1 MEKHNSCVNSLAI
14 IQYIEEKAPD
24 KLDYLLTDL
33 GPEMEGIQDP
43 KAFLSD
49 PNNWISSSL
58 MIELF
63 RRAKIILGDDQAP
76 MHIGFNSVLKRRLG
90 YLQSVILFAFSS
102 PHKAIKVL
110 HKVNDRLNKTKR
122 VEISRSTKTSATL
135 KLHWT
140 SGIPLSKDFCLMN
153 RGVYQAIPVVWG
165 LPPAR
170 LKEPKCFFK
179 GDEYCE
185 YHVSWKKK
193 RVMAEIFKRIFR
205 PWQVINESIK
215 ELEKDKLLLQKKYH
229 EVYVLNQKLEKKIQQ
244 ILTLKDSSVA
254 ILSTLELQEL
264 LDRILNK
271 LLLVAN
277 LDRAGIFMADSSYSK
292 LVLIHAVGI
301 NKDVL
306 EEMKGYQVPIE
317 KENNII
323 ARTARAGKPIIVRD
337 VKEMDLNPENVL
349 LKKLR
354 PKAFI
359 LVPLSVRDKVI
370 GILVGDNH
378 TDNTFVEN
386 IDSEFLT
393 SFANHIAMALENARL
408 YRELQESEKKYRGI
422 VENANEG
429 IWILNSGGIIEFANK
444 RLCSMLGL
452 DNLEGVSVYDLIP
465 KEYKK
470 KLLDMLLL
478 NMEGRVSKEEMVL
491 CGKNGH
497 TVTVLLSS
505 VPIKNNGVFE
515 GCLTMI
521 TDLTEKKQ
529 MEIQLLQAQKLE
541 SIGTMAGGVA
551 HDFNNLLTG
560 ILGYTSLLKQKTLD
574 MPDLYNYVTVIEKSG
589 MRAADLVKKLLA
601 FSRQSQPDT
610 LGISNL
616 NDIIHDTIELLNRT
630 LPKNITV
637 DLNLASED
645 AEIKCDETQIQQV
658 ILNLCLNARDAM
670 EEEGGRLTISTW
682 LTSYDEIVQK
692 QPGTDLIPGEYV
704 ALSVQDTGTGID
716 NETLNRIFDPF
727 FTTKEIGKGSGLGL
741 AMVYGIMKNLAG
753 TILVE
758 SELGAGTTFTL
769 YFPRA
774 FKEVE
779 DVASRSVVSSRTG
792 NETILVVD
800 DEEIVRD
807 LAQELLESHGYKVLT
822 AKNGQEA
829 VHTYSA
835 MGNEIDLVVLDIVMP
850 RMGGME
856 TYEKIINMNKEA
868 KIIFCS
874 GHDSGQTS
882 IERIKEM
889 KIPFIAKPFHTGDF
903 LEKIRHVLD
912 FSRPQLQDTKS
923 LHN

>member
-1 MEKHNSCVNSLAI
+1 MEKHNSCINSLAI

-24 KLDYLLTDL
+24 KLDYLLSDL

-63 RRAKIILGDDQAP
+63 RRAKIILDDEQAP
-76 MHIGFNSVLKRRLG
+76 MHIGFNSVLKKRLG

-110 HKVNDRLNKTKR
+110 HKINERLNKTKK
-122 VEISRSTKTSATL
+122 VEIAKTSKTEAIL
-135 KLHWT
+135 KLYWT
-140 SGIPLSKDFCLMN
+140 EGIPLSKDFCLMN

-170 LKEPKCFFK
+170 LKEAKCFFK
-179 GDEYCE
+179 GDECCE
-185 YHVSWKKK
+185 YHISWEKK
-193 RVMAEIFKRIFR
+193 RLFAKILKRIFR

-215 ELEKDKLLLQKKYH
+215 ELEKDKQLLQKKYH
-229 EVYVLNQKLEKKIQQ
+229 EVYVLNQKLEKRIQQ

-277 LDRAGIFMADSSYSK
+277 LDRAGIFMADSSYTK

-301 NKDVL
+301 NKEVL
-306 EEMKGYQVPIE
+306 EEMKGYQIPIE

-323 ARTARAGKPIIVRD
+323 ARTARAGKPIIVKN
-337 VKEMDLNPENVL
+337 VKKMALNPNNVL
-349 LKKLR
+349 LKRLK

-359 LVPLSVRDKVI
+359 LVPLRVRDKVI

-378 TDNTFVEN
+378 TNNAFVEN

-408 YRELQESEKKYRGI
+408 YRELQESERKYREI

-429 IWILNSGGIIEFANK
+429 IWIVNNSGIIKFANK

-452 DNLEGVSVYDLIP
+452 ESLEGTSVYELIS
-465 KEYKK
+465 KEHKK
-470 KLLDMLLL
+470 KLLDLFLS
-478 NMEGRVSKEEMVL
+478 NMEGRVGKEEVVL
-491 CGKNGH
+491 CGHNGRN
-497 TVTVLLSS
+497 VTVLLSS

-529 MEIQLLQAQKLE
+529 MEVQLLQAQKLE

-560 ILGYTSLLKQKTLD
+560 ILGYTSLLKQKTKD

-589 MRAADLVKKLLA
+589 TRAADLVKSLLA

-610 LGISNL
+610 LRISNL
-616 NDIIHDTIELLNRT
+616 NNIIRDTVELLDRT
-630 LPKNITV
+630 LPKNIAV
-637 DLNLASED
+637 DLNLTENPV
-645 AEIKCDETQIQQV
+645 EIKCDETQIQQV

-670 EEEGGRLTISTW
+670 EEQGGTLSINTW
-682 LTSYDEIVQK
+682 LTSYDEIIEK
-692 QPGTDLIPGEYV
+692 QPGTDLFPGEYV
-704 ALSVQDTGTGID
+704 ALSVSDTGTGID
-716 NETLNRIFDPF
+716 KETLNRIFDPF

-753 TILVE
+753 TIMVE
-758 SELGAGTTFTL
+758 SELGQGTTFTL

-774 FKEVE
+774 YNEVKDE
-779 DVASRSVVSSRTG
+779 SIHSVTSSRIG

-807 LAQELLESHGYKVLT
+807 LSKELLESHGYKVLT

-829 VHTYSA
+829 LHIYNALGKS
-835 MGNEIDLVVLDIVMP
+835 IDLVILDIIMP
-850 RMGGME
+850 QMGGME
-856 TYEKIINMNKEA
+856 AYEKIVAMDENA

-874 GHDSGQTS
+874 GHDSGQTT
-882 IERIKEM
+882 IEKIKTQ
-889 KIPFIAKPFHTGDF
+889 KVPFISKPFDTSDF
-903 LEKIRHVLD
+903 LDQVRLVLD
-912 FSRPQLQDTKS
+912 SHISSQ
-923 LHN
+923 

>member
-1 MEKHNSCVNSLAI
+1 MEKHNSCINSLAI

-24 KLDYLLTDL
+24 KLDYLLSDL
-33 GPEMEGIQDP
+33 GPEMEGIPDP
-43 KAFLSD
+43 KVFLSD

-63 RRAKIILGDDQAP
+63 RRAKVILDDEQAP
-76 MHIGFNSVLKRRLG
+76 MHIGFNSVLKKRLG

-110 HKVNDRLNKTKR
+110 HKVNDRLNKTKK
-122 VEISRSTKTSATL
+122 VEIAESTKTGATL
-135 KLHWT
+135 KLYWT
-140 SGIPLSKDFCLMN
+140 EGIPLSKDFCLMN
-153 RGVYQAIPVVWG
+153 RGVYQAIPVIWG

-170 LKEPKCFFK
+170 LREPKCYFK

-185 YHVSWKKK
+185 YHIRWEKK
-193 RVMAEIFKRIFR
+193 RVLAEIFKRIFR

-215 ELEKDKLLLQKKYH
+215 ELEKDKQLLQKKYH

-264 LDRILNK
+264 LDRILHK

-277 LDRAGIFMADSSYSK
+277 LDRAGIFMADSSYTK

-301 NKDVL
+301 NKEVL

-323 ARTARAGKPIIVRD
+323 ARTARAGKPIIVKD
-337 VKEMDLNPENVL
+337 VKEMDLNPNNVL

-408 YRELQESEKKYRGI
+408 YRELQESERKYREI

-429 IWILNSGGIIEFANK
+429 IWILNSSGIIEFANK

-452 DNLEGVSVYDLIP
+452 ENLQGISVYDLIS
-465 KEYKK
+465 KDDKK
-470 KLLDMLLL
+470 KLLDLFLS
-478 NMEGRVSKEEMVL
+478 NMEGRVGKEEVVL
-491 CGKNGH
+491 HGKNGRN
-497 TVTVLLSS
+497 VTVLLSS
-505 VPIKNNGVFE
+505 VPIKNNGIFE

-529 MEIQLLQAQKLE
+529 MEVQLLQAQKLE

-560 ILGYTSLLKQKTLD
+560 ILGYTSLLKQKTKD

-589 MRAADLVKKLLA
+589 TRAADLVKKLLA

-616 NDIIHDTIELLNRT
+616 NDIIQDTIELLNRT
-630 LPKNITV
+630 LPKNIVV
-637 DLNLASED
+637 DLNLAEEA

-670 EEEGGRLTISTW
+670 EEAGGTLSITTW
-682 LTSYDEIVQK
+682 LTSYNEIVEK
-692 QPGTDLIPGEYV
+692 QPGTDLFPGEYV
-704 ALSVQDTGTGID
+704 ALSVSDTGTGID
-716 NETLNRIFDPF
+716 KETLNRIFDPF

-753 TILVE
+753 TIMVE
-758 SELGAGTTFTL
+758 SEIGHGTTFTL

-774 FKEVE
+774 YRELEE
-779 DVASRSVVSSRTG
+779 DSKRSIVSGRTG
-792 NETILVVD
+792 NETILIVD

-807 LAQELLESHGYKVLT
+807 LSKELLESHGYKVLT

-829 VHTYSA
+829 LHIYNA
-835 MGNEIDLVVLDIVMP
+835 LGKNIDLVILDIVMP
-850 RMGGME
+850 QMGGME
-856 TYEKIINMNKEA
+856 AYENIMAMDAEA
-868 KIIFCS
+868 KIVFCS
-874 GHDSGQTS
+874 GHDSGQST
-882 IERIKEM
+882 IEKIKAQ
-889 KIPFIAKPFHTGDF
+889 KIPFISKPFNTIDF
-903 LEKIRHVLD
+903 LEKIRLVLD
-912 FSRPQLQDTKS
+912 SNIPG
-923 LHN
+923 